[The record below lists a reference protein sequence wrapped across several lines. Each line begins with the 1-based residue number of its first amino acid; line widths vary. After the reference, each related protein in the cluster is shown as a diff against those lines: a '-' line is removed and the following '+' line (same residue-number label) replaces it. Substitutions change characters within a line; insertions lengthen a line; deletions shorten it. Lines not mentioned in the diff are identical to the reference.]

1 MDALRYKSQT
11 GVYFLLVYVLL
22 TKKRTRMFDGSATLT
37 FADLRFDEKKFISK
51 ISEEFTIVIIWPL
64 QMLDLKVFRY
74 APGFTFNLRSLH
86 ELNRKVRL
94 SITMIAIFPFRFRF
108 VFIKLRLIF
117 LFNKMHRLFN
127 FHNSF

>member
-1 MDALRYKSQT
+1 MGALRYKSQT

-22 TKKRTRMFDGSATLT
+22 TKKRTRIFDGSATLT
-37 FADLRFDEKKFISK
+37 FADLRFDVKKFISK

-64 QMLDLKVFRY
+64 QMLGLKVFRY

-94 SITMIAIFPFRFRF
+94 SITMIAISPFRFRF

-127 FHNSF
+127 FETS